1 MPPKH
6 PNFMGRLLEIA
17 ERFRQKGATSA
28 ETAVSLD
35 ELVDRSEFE
44 HTLIRGPGG
53 LGVFVEVDGKYYLSE
68 EGFQQAKGHLALREH
83 VRDMMSAFPPPPLK
97 RVMRHTASVPKGFL
111 RYYVLQLLKERPMSG
126 SEIMD
131 QIDKQTRGRW
141 RPSPG
146 SVYPLLAWLQ
156 EKGYTEGVPREV
168 GGVLKRYVLTEE
180 GAKFSEG
187 QSKLQ
192 EELRRRME
200 FFAPPFLGGFW
211 LGPHSERLIVIR
223 SAAVRLARAIFDLR
237 LVQKEGLA
245 DGVVNKVAM
254 HLNTAAQRIEE
265 IGTNLKR
272 QNEIAEAD

>member
-1 MPPKH
+1 
-6 PNFMGRLLEIA
+6 MGRLLEIA
-17 ERFRQKGATSA
+17 ERFRQKGATSP
-28 ETAVSLD
+28 ETALSLD

-44 HTLIRGPGG
+44 HALIRGLGG
-53 LGVFVEVDGKYYLSE
+53 LGVFAEVDGKYYLSG

-83 VRDMMSAFPPPPLK
+83 VRDMMSNFPPPPLK
-97 RVMRHTASVPKGFL
+97 RMLRHTASVPKGFL
-111 RYYVLQLLKERPMSG
+111 RYYVLKLLKERPMSG

-131 QIDKQTRGRW
+131 EIGKQTRGRW

-156 EKGYTEGVPREV
+156 EKGYTEEVPREA
-168 GGVLKRYVLTEE
+168 GGVVKRYILTEE

-192 EELRRRME
+192 EELQKRME

-211 LGPHSERLIVIR
+211 LGSHPERLIVVR

-237 LVQKEGLA
+237 LAQKEGPA
-245 DGVVNKVAM
+245 DEVVSEVAM

-265 IGTNLKR
+265 IASNLGKKKSPKR
-272 QNEIAEAD
+272 ID